1 MSQTNN
7 NRSVRTIAA
16 RLAMGASVAL
26 AVPAI
31 AAELW
36 LAPGKSVT
44 IFDAADP
51 SVRLVI
57 TAPANAPLDLAPL
70 LDLKPGESVH
80 SIATRVQMRSAGA
93 ITIGADGSVAL
104 NPISAPARAGAPM
117 LEGGV
122 LVREATQWRLH
133 ATDPAPAPASAAQ
146 FPSSQRTL
154 ISKPGATSAQAQR
167 DIQQCRAYA
176 ERAAAQFL
184 SSAAKVAAYNNAM
197 QSCLRSF
204 GYTIHAPVSEI
215 RAPESS
221 SA

>member
-7 NRSVRTIAA
+7 NGIMRTIAA
-16 RLAMGASVAL
+16 RFAMAASVAL
-26 AVPAI
+26 AVPAD
-31 AAELW
+31 AGELW

-44 IFDAADP
+44 IFDSADP

-80 SIATRVQMRSAGA
+80 SIATRVQVRSAGT
-93 ITIGADGSVAL
+93 ITMGADGSVAL
-104 NPISAPARAGAPM
+104 KPASAPARGAAPM

-122 LVREATQWRLH
+122 LVRDGGQWRLH
-133 ATDPAPAPASAAQ
+133 ASDPTSVTTPAAGFA
-146 FPSSQRTL
+146 SSQRTL
-154 ISKPGATSAQAQR
+154 ISKPGATSAQASR
-167 DIQQCRAYA
+167 DIQQCRTYA

-204 GYTIHAPVSEI
+204 GYAIHAPVSEI
-215 RAPESS
+215 RGPESS

>member
-1 MSQTNN
+1 MSQMNN

-70 LDLKPGESVH
+70 LDLKPDESVH
-80 SIATRVQMRSAGA
+80 SIATRVQLRSAGA
-93 ITIGADGSVAL
+93 ITSGADGTLAL
-104 NPISAPARAGAPM
+104 KSANAPARGGAPM

-122 LVREATQWRLH
+122 PVREGGQWRLH
-133 ATDPAPAPASAAQ
+133 ASDPATPAAPAAA
-146 FPSSQRTL
+146 FALSQR
-154 ISKPGATSAQAQR
+154 KP
-167 DIQQCRAYA
+167 I
-176 ERAAAQFL
+176 
-184 SSAAKVAAYNNAM
+184 
-197 QSCLRSF
+197 
-204 GYTIHAPVSEI
+204 
-215 RAPESS
+215 
-221 SA
+221 